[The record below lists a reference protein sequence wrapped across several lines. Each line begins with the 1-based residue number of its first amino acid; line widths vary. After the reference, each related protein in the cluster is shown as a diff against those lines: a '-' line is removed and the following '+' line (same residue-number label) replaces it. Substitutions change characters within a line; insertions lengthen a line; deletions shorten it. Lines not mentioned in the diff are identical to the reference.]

1 MYRSKIKLA
10 IVLSGVM
17 AALLAFAVGCAADDA
32 APAAAPAAPQAPA
45 AAAAAAAAA
54 PVSDAQVSAPA
65 APAPAAPAVG
75 SQLAI
80 QSGAQPKAPA
90 KSMARDA
97 PMSAAKEG
105 YKYVPPAA
113 EVPGVFWDYNYTG
126 PKPSQ
131 YSENPKFAA
140 MVKAGKLPPVEQ
152 RLPEEILVMQPPHGI
167 GTYGGTWRITA
178 TGGGPRKA
186 GYWDKKNSDEVSQH
200 IPHVGFYSI
209 SEDGRTYTY
218 KNRKGIKWSDGT
230 PMTMEDIRFAW
241 EDVNFNTTLHE
252 TPQGQWLDAITGN
265 IIRWAS
271 IDDYN
276 WTLTYDSPDFSLME
290 GEVRAGDRC
299 TSFYYCF
306 YTAAHEM
313 KQYHED
319 HADAAALKKMIED
332 EEAGDWARFW
342 GIKNNNGTFI
352 EKVRMAEAILTSQ
365 SDTLSTWRAN
375 PYYFA
380 VDPEGNQL
388 PYVDGWMTIKV
399 ESREVGVF
407 RSMAGETDAYAA
419 IFQIQEIPLYRSNE
433 KKGNFS
439 VKIWPITGPQD
450 VGYAVCQ
457 TCNQD
462 PEVGKWLRT
471 RDFRNAISYA
481 MDRDSINETL
491 YLGFGTPK
499 NWSPHPSTPYYP
511 GDAVAFQDVEYNA
524 DKANEIL
531 DGLGLTAKDEAGYRL
546 RTDGSG
552 KRLSFDSVSSLGWTT
567 DVAVLL
573 TDYYAD
579 IGLELKD
586 KSMNAPWTLG
596 YPGKVPLTI
605 MRAFGLYGANPWFS
619 GWSRCCPTGGG
630 HVFAPDIGD
639 LDRSMKI
646 GPNGAVPTEGG
657 YQPRSGD
664 AMSPV
669 WEPKAPDNTY
679 PADVSGNLLKLNKT
693 FHEGRAYS
701 NYSPERLSMGKDIF
715 GTHAME
721 KYYLGVVA
729 HTGVFRSPMMH
740 QNNFINIPHTHTADP
755 VGFYGELYYFIDGE
769 DNIDD

>member
-1 MYRSKIKLA
+1 
-10 IVLSGVM
+10 
-17 AALLAFAVGCAADDA
+17 
-32 APAAAPAAPQAPA
+32 
-45 AAAAAAAAA
+45 
-54 PVSDAQVSAPA
+54 
-65 APAPAAPAVG
+65 
-75 SQLAI
+75 
-80 QSGAQPKAPA
+80 
-90 KSMARDA
+90 
-97 PMSAAKEG
+97 
-105 YKYVPPAA
+105 
-113 EVPGVFWDYNYTG
+113 
-126 PKPSQ
+126 
-131 YSENPKFAA
+131 
-140 MVKAGKLPPVEQ
+140 
-152 RLPEEILVMQPPHGI
+152 
-167 GTYGGTWRITA
+167 
-178 TGGGPRKA
+178 
-186 GYWDKKNSDEVSQH
+186 
-200 IPHVGFYSI
+200 
-209 SEDGRTYTY
+209 
-218 KNRKGIKWSDGT
+218 
-230 PMTMEDIRFAW
+230 
-241 EDVNFNTTLHE
+241 
-252 TPQGQWLDAITGN
+252 
-265 IIRWAS
+265 
-271 IDDYN
+271 
-276 WTLTYDSPDFSLME
+276 ME

-306 YTAAHEM
+306 YTAAHQM
-313 KQYHED
+313 KQFHED

-439 VKIWPITGPQD
+439 VKIWPSTGPQD

>member
-1 MYRSKIKLA
+1 
-10 IVLSGVM
+10 
-17 AALLAFAVGCAADDA
+17 
-32 APAAAPAAPQAPA
+32 
-45 AAAAAAAAA
+45 
-54 PVSDAQVSAPA
+54 
-65 APAPAAPAVG
+65 
-75 SQLAI
+75 
-80 QSGAQPKAPA
+80 
-90 KSMARDA
+90 MARDA

-105 YKYVPPAA
+105 YKYVPPTA

-319 HADAAALKKMIED
+319 HADAATLKKLIED

-481 MDRDSINETL
+481 MDRDSIN
-491 YLGFGTPK
+491 
-499 NWSPHPSTPYYP
+499 
-511 GDAVAFQDVEYNA
+511 
-524 DKANEIL
+524 
-531 DGLGLTAKDEAGYRL
+531 
-546 RTDGSG
+546 
-552 KRLSFDSVSSLGWTT
+552 
-567 DVAVLL
+567 
-573 TDYYAD
+573 
-579 IGLELKD
+579 
-586 KSMNAPWTLG
+586 
-596 YPGKVPLTI
+596 
-605 MRAFGLYGANPWFS
+605 
-619 GWSRCCPTGGG
+619 
-630 HVFAPDIGD
+630 
-639 LDRSMKI
+639 
-646 GPNGAVPTEGG
+646 
-657 YQPRSGD
+657 
-664 AMSPV
+664 
-669 WEPKAPDNTY
+669 
-679 PADVSGNLLKLNKT
+679 
-693 FHEGRAYS
+693 
-701 NYSPERLSMGKDIF
+701 
-715 GTHAME
+715 
-721 KYYLGVVA
+721 
-729 HTGVFRSPMMH
+729 
-740 QNNFINIPHTHTADP
+740 
-755 VGFYGELYYFIDGE
+755 
-769 DNIDD
+769 